1 MGIRWPE
8 IIICF
13 QRWSQIVAATNLKT
27 SATLTQLLEFPTV
40 IAINVR
46 QTQVHCCQVNCTD
59 PTTLWRPALVLMH
72 TVSTHGQTTRQRE
85 DLFLFTNKYRQT
97 LNYIKLPTK
106 RVTGIK
112 RPEYE
117 ATHAFSSDIC
127 RDCKA
132 RSYLFLVTVTSDLKI
147 PTKPDS

>member
-1 MGIRWPE
+1 L
-8 IIICF
+8 
-13 QRWSQIVAATNLKT
+13 AATYLKRK
-27 SATLTQLLEFPTV
+27 AMLTQLLEFPTV
-40 IAINVR
+40 IAINGR

-59 PTTLWRPALVLMH
+59 PTTMWRPALVLMH
-72 TVSTHGQTTRQRE
+72 RVSKHGQTTRQRE

-112 RPEYE
+112 RPDE
-117 ATHAFSSDIC
+117 ATHASSSGTC

-132 RSYLFLVTVTSDLKI
+132 RSYLFLVTVTSDWKI
-147 PTKPDS
+147 PIGPDS